1 LSYIDHLNSRIYI
14 ISHGGAKKEKK
25 EGVIRETV
33 KVRDLKISDP
43 GWNSCTT
50 FPS

>member
-1 LSYIDHLNSRIYI
+1 L
-14 ISHGGAKKEKK
+14 HGGAKKEKK
-25 EGVIRETV
+25 EGVITEPI

-43 GWNSCTT
+43 GWDSCAT